1 VTPLAKRLERVVDL
15 RGRKYVVALEPGGVI
30 TFRRLRS
37 PRRLALSL
45 PLGKVLTRAEL
56 AAGERVIAER
66 AAARAAKK
74 AARQ

>member
-1 VTPLAKRLERVVDL
+1 MTPLAKKVERVIEL
-15 RGRKYVVALEPGGVI
+15 RGRNYVVTLEPGGLI
-30 TFRRLRS
+30 SFRRQRS

-56 AAGERVIAER
+56 AAGEREIQR
-66 AAARAAKK
+66 RKDARAAKK